1 MRKDWLG
8 VALASLVLAACST
21 PEQQNNTAPP
31 QPAYNGP
38 VVEIPGVEP
47 RYEPINPSTSQD
59 YSVNGKNYR
68 VIKDPS
74 NYSEVGL
81 ATWYGDEAQGNR
93 TAIGESYDP
102 EGMTAAHP
110 TLPLPS
116 YVRVTNLANG
126 RQIVVRVN
134 DRGPYTPGRIIDL
147 SRAAGDRLNISNNTR
162 VRVDYIKV
170 APDGSV
176 SGPGTIGTTVAKQSY
191 ALPARPD
198 LGGGMVMMGGSANA
212 APAPAPQDVRAVDNS
227 TLQSNDSMGAP
238 VQSSGFLGAPQ
249 PLATG
254 VLEGNEPV
262 AAPAPATSSAPGAAA
277 APATSQNAH
286 AGSGYVVQVGA
297 INDPARAR
305 QLAESVGK
313 RFGVPGAV
321 EANGNV
327 YRIQLGG
334 YKSRAEAA
342 ALQQR
347 LNTEA
352 QMSSF
357 ITTARPSM

>member
-1 MRKDWLG
+1 
-8 VALASLVLAACST
+8 
-21 PEQQNNTAPP
+21 
-31 QPAYNGP
+31 
-38 VVEIPGVEP
+38 
-47 RYEPINPSTSQD
+47 
-59 YSVNGKNYR
+59 
-68 VIKDPS
+68 
-74 NYSEVGL
+74 
-81 ATWYGDEAQGNR
+81 
-93 TAIGESYDP
+93 
-102 EGMTAAHP
+102 
-110 TLPLPS
+110 
-116 YVRVTNLANG
+116 
-126 RQIVVRVN
+126 
-134 DRGPYTPGRIIDL
+134 
-147 SRAAGDRLNISNNTR
+147 
-162 VRVDYIKV
+162 
-170 APDGSV
+170 
-176 SGPGTIGTTVAKQSY
+176 
-191 ALPARPD
+191 
-198 LGGGMVMMGGSANA
+198 
-212 APAPAPQDVRAVDNS
+212 
-227 TLQSNDSMGAP
+227 MGAP

-262 AAPAPATSSAPGAAA
+262 AAPAPATSSAPAAAA

-305 QLAESVGK
+305 QLAESLGK

>member
-8 VALASLVLAACST
+8 VALASLVLAACSA

-102 EGMTAAHP
+102 EAMTAAHP

-170 APDGSV
+170 APDGSL

-198 LGGGMVMMGGSANA
+198 LGGGMVMMDGSANA

-227 TLQSNDSMGAP
+227 TLQSSDSMGAP

-254 VLEGNEPV
+254 VLEGSEPV
-262 AAPAPATSSAPGAAA
+262 AAPAPTAPSAPAAA
-277 APATSQNAH
+277 APASSQNAH

-305 QLAESVGK
+305 QLAESLGK

-334 YKSRAEAA
+334 YQSRAEAA

>member
-81 ATWYGDEAQGNR
+81 ATWYGDEARGNR

-262 AAPAPATSSAPGAAA
+262 AAPAPATSSAPAAAA

-286 AGSGYVVQVGA
+286 ADSGYVVQVGA

-305 QLAESVGK
+305 QLAESLGK